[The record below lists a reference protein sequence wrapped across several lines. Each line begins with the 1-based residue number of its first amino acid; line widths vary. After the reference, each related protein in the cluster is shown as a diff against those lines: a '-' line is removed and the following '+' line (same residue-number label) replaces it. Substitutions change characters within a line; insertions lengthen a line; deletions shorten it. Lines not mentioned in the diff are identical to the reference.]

1 MKNALGSRFVANL
14 LLSTAFLSVAHGAG
28 EGREQIVPSAHPFAK
43 AIVQIGQIGGN
54 PLFVANGVVVGKDGC
69 HVLTNYHVAFGKGR
83 AQDGSVEMV
92 DKVET
97 GHVVEVGVD
106 LNASTGKFGRTIKAR
121 VVEFGNFKA
130 NSPGFIKNDLA
141 MLKLDECL
149 GKAYGL
155 ARFEMPDKS
164 VKVPQTVL
172 STLNLTK
179 TSAATTGLFYEAQCV
194 AGATTPIAGLFA
206 QSCVSIPGTSG
217 SPVFRTEADGT
228 YTVVGLSSGRFATES
243 HGEIA
248 YAIYSSRLTPFV
260 ESVLGSEL
268 VKP

>member
-14 LLSTAFLSVAHGAG
+14 LLSTAFLSAAHGAA
-28 EGREQIVPSAHPFAK
+28 EGRKQIDPSAHPLAK
-43 AIVQIGQIGGN
+43 SVVQIGQVGGKTMS
-54 PLFVANGVVVGKDGC
+54 VGNGLVVGKDGC

-83 AQDGSVEMV
+83 AKDGSIQLV

-106 LNASTGKFGRTIKAR
+106 LNANTGKFNRTMKAR
-121 VVEFGNFKA
+121 VVEFKNFTRQR
-130 NSPGFIKNDLA
+130 GFLKNDLA

-172 STLNLTK
+172 STLSLTK
-179 TSAATTGLFYEAQCV
+179 TSITTTGLFYEAQCV
-194 AGATTPIAGLFA
+194 AGATTPIAGLFF
-206 QSCVSIPGTSG
+206 QSCETIAGMSG
-217 SPVFRTEADGT
+217 SPVFRTEIDGT
-228 YTVVGLSSGRFATES
+228 YTVVGLSSGLYPTES
-243 HGEIA
+243 GGEIP
-248 YAIYSSRLTPFV
+248 YAIYSSVLKPFV
-260 ESVLGSEL
+260 ASVLGSEL
-268 VKP
+268 LNP